1 MQENP
6 NDPGDNEGIIM
17 NGMKRKTAL
26 LGVALVLLAGTAMAI
41 SLNWSTAGTD
51 MFTIQYP
58 SRWTVQKMQ
67 ETPPSMNPTMQEDL
81 EALLGGRIQLLASY
95 SVVRP
100 IFHLTGRNGEDVI
113 VQMEAVPHSIP
124 PGSLNSLS
132 NYSSTGF
139 SKDGVNKERLVV
151 KVGESGVGLLLMKA
165 PIQMFDQVNSQVF
178 TNMSKTFTVQ

>member
-1 MQENP
+1 
-6 NDPGDNEGIIM
+6 
-17 NGMKRKTAL
+17 
-26 LGVALVLLAGTAMAI
+26 
-41 SLNWSTAGTD
+41 
-51 MFTIQYP
+51 
-58 SRWTVQKMQ
+58 
-67 ETPPSMNPTMQEDL
+67 
-81 EALLGGRIQLLASY
+81 
-95 SVVRP
+95 VRP

-113 VQMEAVPHSIP
+113 VQMEAVPDSIP